1 MGTYRKLPLRDVRQS
16 IRMGLVPRRSL
27 VDSAGIAVVLVRPR
41 PEDPPHLHPHT
52 MPDHRSPY
60 LRHIRLRSARLF
72 LPDLEVGGLERVR
85 NNLPGE
91 EGGNVLVEPFDSE
104 RRKRFRALV
113 VKMAEDRKVS
123 QSAEVAL
130 RSGKKEE

>member
-1 MGTYRKLPLRDVRQS
+1 MGTYRKLPLQDVHQS

-60 LRHIRLRSARLF
+60 FRHIRLRSARLF

-85 NNLPGE
+85 NDFP
-91 EGGNVLVEPFDSE
+91 VLVEPFGSE

-113 VKMAEDRKVS
+113 ARIAEDRKVS

-130 RSGKKEE
+130 RRGKKEK